1 MQLMP
6 ATAARF
12 GLTAAERFDAAK
24 NIRAGI
30 RYLKVLSRLF
40 GGDLDLI
47 LAGYNAG
54 EGAVLKYGR
63 RIPPYRETQTYVRR
77 VRGYYARYRQRAR
90 HRQTRTLMAQANERR
105 QRLRAR
111 ADEVLRDREPS
122 RERSPV
128 GAGNKCKPRNGPRP
142 PTWRLTGT
150 TFGIVAMAVS
160 LCVQAEPPPLLYR
173 QVAARYG
180 LSAEALY
187 AQAIRYAGRQS
198 RFASAPTP
206 WPWTVR
212 LCQHERCETVFAD
225 DRATL
230 AAILKT
236 ASRAGWILY
245 VGPLGLPWSPQ
256 SALPLDAITSPRV
269 SVNAAVRR
277 WVRAQG
283 ARTVIDPDSPTR
295 VTAGRFARSAR
306 ARRWFGLIDRVAAR
320 KGSILRWFAPWSRS
334 SRPMTPPPFRPGRRR
349 VDAADARHGGTVRPV
364 SPSAD
369 RAGTESAGRRPLPA
383 LAARLFR
390 PGSPV
395 GAGRLQRR
403 RRRRLEIRPPNPLPG
418 NPGLRPA
425 RSRVSFA
432 LGDTP

>member
-1 MQLMP
+1 
-6 ATAARF
+6 
-12 GLTAAERFDAAK
+12 
-24 NIRAGI
+24 
-30 RYLKVLSRLF
+30 
-40 GGDLDLI
+40 
-47 LAGYNAG
+47 
-54 EGAVLKYGR
+54 
-63 RIPPYRETQTYVRR
+63 
-77 VRGYYARYRQRAR
+77 
-90 HRQTRTLMAQANERR
+90 
-105 QRLRAR
+105 
-111 ADEVLRDREPS
+111 
-122 RERSPV
+122 
-128 GAGNKCKPRNGPRP
+128 
-142 PTWRLTGT
+142 
-150 TFGIVAMAVS
+150 MAVS

-236 ASRAGWILY
+236 ASRAGWTLY

-256 SALPLDAITSPRV
+256 SALSLDAITSPRV

-283 ARTVIDPDSPTR
+283 ARTEIDPDSPTR
-295 VTAGRFARSAR
+295 VTAGRHARSAR
-306 ARRWFGLIDRVAAR
+306 ARRWFGLIDRVAREEGVDPALVR
-320 KGSILRWFAPWSRS
+320 AVVAVESAHDPAAVSPK
-334 SRPMTPPPFRPGRRR
+334 GRRR

-403 RRRRLEIRPPNPLPG
+403 RRRCLEIRPPNPPSRK
-418 NPGLRPA
+418 PRPMCA
-425 RSRVSFA
+425 ESRVS
-432 LGDTP
+432 LPWETPHDRFSSFSSFLSFSSIWMGAGGGRAPAGRGAGRWRGGGARGHPHSTASNRTSTR

>member
-1 MQLMP
+1 MQTP
-6 ATAARF
+6 
-12 GLTAAERFDAAK
+12 ERTPCA
-24 NIRAGI
+24 
-30 RYLKVLSRLF
+30 
-40 GGDLDLI
+40 
-47 LAGYNAG
+47 
-54 EGAVLKYGR
+54 
-63 RIPPYRETQTYVRR
+63 
-77 VRGYYARYRQRAR
+77 
-90 HRQTRTLMAQANERR
+90 
-105 QRLRAR
+105 
-111 ADEVLRDREPS
+111 
-122 RERSPV
+122 
-128 GAGNKCKPRNGPRP
+128 

-256 SALPLDAITSPRV
+256 SALSLDAITSPRV

-283 ARTVIDPDSPTR
+283 ARTEIDPDSPTR
-295 VTAGRFARSAR
+295 VTAGRHARSAR
-306 ARRWFGLIDRVAAR
+306 ARRWFGLIDRVAREEGVDPALVRAVVAVESAHDPAAVSPKGAAGLMQLMPATAERFGLSRHRRTEPEPNLRAGAR
-320 KGSILRWFAPWSRS
+320 YLRWLLDYFDQDRRLALAGYNAGEGAVLKYGHQI
-334 SRPMTPPPFRPGRRR
+334 PPFPETQAYVRR
-349 VDAADARHGGTVRPV
+349 VQGF
-364 SPSAD
+364 
-369 RAGTESAGRRPLPA
+369 L
-383 LAARLFR
+383 
-390 PGSPV
+390 
-395 GAGRLQRR
+395 
-403 RRRRLEIRPPNPLPG
+403 
-418 NPGLRPA
+418 
-425 RSRVSFA
+425 A